1 MGQVSTV
8 MAPVLSACYTQDWAC
23 LMPRVRWEA
32 RIPLAVLA
40 SATGLQMTKLWVCL
54 RLKRKAPPLPRS
66 PKSQPGQL
74 TVLLL
79 YEA

>member
-1 MGQVSTV
+1 

-40 SATGLQMTKLWVCL
+40 SATGLQMTKLWLCL
-54 RLKRKAPPLPRS
+54 RLKRKAPHS
-66 PKSQPGQL
+66 QEAQSQPGQL